1 MVGSFDR
8 AETSHSEITNAP
20 MVVKP
25 SAQSFIKTIFVF
37 ISWRNLLFGNQLSSS
52 ALDLSGQM

>member
-8 AETSHSEITNAP
+8 AETSRREITNAP

-37 ISWRNLLFGNQLSSS
+37 ISCCNLLFGSQ
-52 ALDLSGQM
+52 